1 MATLTLDNQT
11 KDQWLVL
18 KEELGY
24 SSVADLLGDAAD
36 YLEEHIEEFDA
47 AFPDDEEDEE

>member
-18 KEELGY
+18 KEDLGY
-24 SSVADLLGDAAD
+24 RSVADLLGDAVD
-36 YLEEHIEEFDA
+36 YLEEHIEEFA
-47 AFPDDEEDEE
+47 VAFHAVEEDEE